1 MIIDTILSLDTA
13 SFQTGMGRAV
23 QGVQSFVGII
33 QGLSGKM
40 QGAFDLGGSLSDT
53 SSILGESAGNVMIL
67 QRAFENAGLGA
78 EAMEGSLLK
87 MRKELASTDNFGKA
101 SNKTFEKLGLNVEKI
116 KDMKGEQQI
125 QSIAA
130 AIMGLPNASDKA
142 AASMEIFGK
151 GGGKMLAL
159 FSDGS
164 GFDQARQQ
172 LGGLPA
178 LMDRN
183 AAAFDTISD
192 RIGSI
197 KKKSMGLW
205 AGFAEGMLP
214 AADYISGL
222 FDSIDL
228 TGIGQQFGRTM
239 MTMIEMVKGEKIG
252 DILYNGITSAFQ
264 LSVDYGLKA
273 FKHLTNFLITD
284 VVTPVSEAFT
294 WMFDKVMLP
303 DRAARESN
311 VQAWGKVFNAI
322 GLGSITGKYIDTN
335 MADIAERYKQ
345 GDPDQY
351 IRSTYYTDG
360 VSSAAEFYKG
370 FTSTPIPELFGK
382 NTSEQQ
388 NWATMWDKYKSIA
401 EGKIGDVQRK
411 ARDIKPFGDTGTT
424 TTPQFDVKEQKSVDV
439 KSDALAK
446 VGGFLGGF
454 NIMGGMLQLAKDSL
468 DVQRGILNAV
478 KQQRGGAKF
487 A

>member
-13 SFQTGMGRAV
+13 SFQTGMGKAV

-40 QGAFDLGGSLSDT
+40 QGAFDIGGSLSDT

-116 KDMKGEQQI
+116 KELKGEQQI

-151 GGGKMLAL
+151 GGGRMLAL
-159 FSDGS
+159 FADGS

-172 LGGLPA
+172 LGGLA
-178 LMDRN
+178 DLMTRN
-183 AAAFDTISD
+183 APAFDMISD

-214 AADYISGL
+214 AADYITKNL
-222 FDSIDL
+222 DKIDL
-228 TGIGQQFGRTM
+228 TGIGQKFGKSV
-239 MTMIEMVKGEKIG
+239 MTVFAMIKGEGIG
-252 DILYNGITSAFQ
+252 ETLYNGVASAFQ
-264 LSVDYGLKA
+264 NAANYGLKA
-273 FKHLTNFLITD
+273 FKSLGKSILMDVISPLNAGIQGMLEDVLMPDKATRKQNANDSANFLKNLTGGMIPGLD
-284 VVTPVSEAFT
+284 RLKEAQMRNIEDEFKNGGPQKSS
-294 WMFDKVMLP
+294 FEERLN
-303 DRAARESN
+303 AARDFWNRNIPS
-311 VQAWGKVFNAI
+311 
-322 GLGSITGKYIDTN
+322 LSLPTP
-335 MADIAERYKQ
+335 DIF
-345 GDPDQY
+345 P
-351 IRSTYYTDG
+351 
-360 VSSAAEFYKG
+360 
-370 FTSTPIPELFGK
+370 K
-382 NTSEQQ
+382 NTAEQQ
-388 NWATMWDKYKSIA
+388 SWMNMWKKYSLDVDKAISEIQK
-401 EGKIGDVQRK
+401 K
-411 ARDIKPFGDTGTT
+411 ADSVKPFGSDISTA
-424 TTPQFDVKEQKSVDV
+424 PVVDVKEQKSIDV
-439 KSDALAK
+439 KSDALSK